1 MPVRPIAKLSRS
13 DLADLNAFR
22 TVERLRSFTQ
32 AAVELGIT
40 TSALSHSVRNLETR
54 LGVRLLNR
62 TSRTVAPTDAG
73 SNLARRLEI
82 GFNEIG
88 EALDEINLL
97 RDRPVGRLRINVLAD
112 GARLILSK
120 LLPKFLQTYPDVE
133 VEVAV
138 DDKMVDIV
146 SAGFDA
152 GIRFGGTVPED
163 FVAVKLG
170 PELRWV
176 AVVSPRYLYR
186 KQAPVIPEDLK
197 SHNCIQIRTGQG
209 VIYRW
214 DFHKGDEHRS
224 IEVLGRYVLTK
235 RR

>member
-1 MPVRPIAKLSRS
+1 M
-13 DLADLNAFR
+13 
-22 TVERLRSFTQ
+22 
-32 AAVELGIT
+32 
-40 TSALSHSVRNLETR
+40 
-54 LGVRLLNR
+54 
-62 TSRTVAPTDAG
+62 
-73 SNLARRLEI
+73 
-82 GFNEIG
+82 
-88 EALDEINLL
+88 
-97 RDRPVGRLRINVLAD
+97 RINVLAD

-176 AVVSPRYLYR
+176 AVASPRYLYR